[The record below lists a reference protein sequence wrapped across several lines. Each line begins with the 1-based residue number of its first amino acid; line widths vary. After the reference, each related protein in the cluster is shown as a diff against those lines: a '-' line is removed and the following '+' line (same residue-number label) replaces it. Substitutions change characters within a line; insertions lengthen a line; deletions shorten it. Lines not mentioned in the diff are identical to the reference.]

1 MAAPLVLATSTRVL
15 RQVRHDPRT
24 IALIVLLP
32 VLLLGLVSWMFKGGL
47 VLDTIGPTLLGIFP
61 LTVMFLVTSVTM
73 LRERLSGTLERL
85 MTTPVRRG
93 DVVGGYAI
101 AFGVVAAV
109 QAVVLVTVTVGVYG
123 MDVQGPLW
131 ALALVAVLD
140 AVLGTALGLAA
151 SALAR
156 TEFQAVQMMPAT
168 IFPQLILC
176 GLVMPRDQM
185 PGVLHAISNVLPLT
199 YGVDAMQTLARNPDV
214 SAIWSDVAVIAGF
227 IVVAV
232 VVGANTL
239 RRRTP

>member
-1 MAAPLVLATSTRVL
+1 
-15 RQVRHDPRT
+15 
-24 IALIVLLP
+24 
-32 VLLLGLVSWMFKGGL
+32 
-47 VLDTIGPTLLGIFP
+47 
-61 LTVMFLVTSVTM
+61 
-73 LRERLSGTLERL
+73 
-85 MTTPVRRG
+85 
-93 DVVGGYAI
+93 
-101 AFGVVAAV
+101 
-109 QAVVLVTVTVGVYG
+109 
-123 MDVQGPLW
+123 
-131 ALALVAVLD
+131 
-140 AVLGTALGLAA
+140 
-151 SALAR
+151 
-156 TEFQAVQMMPAT
+156 VQMMPAT